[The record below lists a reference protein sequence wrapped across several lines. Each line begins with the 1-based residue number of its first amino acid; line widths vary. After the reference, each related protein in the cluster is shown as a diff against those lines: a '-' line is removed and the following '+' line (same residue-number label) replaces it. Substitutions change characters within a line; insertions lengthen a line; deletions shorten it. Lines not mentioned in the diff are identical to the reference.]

1 MQGSAG
7 VRAPMP
13 SLERSATGH
22 PDRSMRVLEITVSV
36 ISLLTA
42 ILLAATR

>member
-1 MQGSAG
+1 MQGSASVG
-7 VRAPMP
+7 ARMP
-13 SLERSATGH
+13 SLERTETGH
-22 PDRSMRVLEITVSV
+22 PDRSMHVLEIAVSV

>member
-1 MQGSAG
+1 MQGRAG
-7 VRAPMP
+7 VGARMP
-13 SLERSATGH
+13 SLERVEADH
-22 PDRSMRVLEITVSV
+22 PDRSMHVLEIAISV